1 MVGGEAMKISI
12 TKKRVDPISTDT
24 KPVIYEIKLEA
35 TGTFSET
42 EWLWRALDKI
52 IEIARK
58 GR

>member
-1 MVGGEAMKISI
+1 MKINFS
-12 TKKRVDPISTDT
+12 KKRVEPTSTDT

-35 TGTFSET
+35 TGTFSEM

>member
-1 MVGGEAMKISI
+1 MKINIS
-12 TKKRVDPISTDT
+12 KKRVEPISTDT